1 VNGLG
6 SIVLASLMGSLHCVG
21 MCGGLISFYAA
32 NSAGSQ
38 VTGSAAR
45 HAGRRWAA
53 HGAYHLTRLAAYASL
68 GAVSGQLGMGLDR
81 LGHGI
86 GWADLGAL
94 LAGSV
99 MVVWGALLW
108 PRPAAAAGLVRL
120 RRTARGPSGLWH
132 WVEARFVAL
141 ARSARQRPPLVRAA
155 LLGLSSALLPCGW
168 LYAFVVLAAGT
179 GSAARGAFLLAAFWS
194 GTLPALLGLG
204 LGVQRLTQR
213 WRAQLPRLSALLLL
227 SLGAYNLATRW
238 PAALPSPANA
248 ADASAPSCHHAAL

>member
-1 VNGLG
+1 MNGLG
-6 SIVLASLMGSLHCVG
+6 SIVLASVMGSLHCVG

-32 NSAGSQ
+32 GSATSN

-45 HAGRRWAA
+45 HRAQRWAA

-68 GAVSGQLGMGLDR
+68 GAVSGQLGVGLDL

-99 MVVWGALLW
+99 MLVWGALLW
-108 PRPAAAAGLVRL
+108 PRPARGFVPL
-120 RRTARGPSGLWH
+120 RRTPRRAPGLWH
-132 WVEARFVAL
+132 WVEARFIAL

-168 LYAFVVLAAGT
+168 LYAFVVLAAGA
-179 GSAARGAFLLAAFWS
+179 GSAAGGALLLAAFWS

-213 WRAQLPRLSALLLL
+213 WRAQLPRLSALVLL
-227 SLGAYNLATRW
+227 SFGVYNLATRW
-238 PAALPSPANA
+238 PTALASPASS
-248 ADASAPSCHHAAL
+248 ADSGTPSCHHAAL

>member
-1 VNGLG
+1 
-6 SIVLASLMGSLHCVG
+6 
-21 MCGGLISFYAA
+21 
-32 NSAGSQ
+32 
-38 VTGSAAR
+38 
-45 HAGRRWAA
+45 
-53 HGAYHLTRLAAYASL
+53 
-68 GAVSGQLGMGLDR
+68 MGLDR

-108 PRPAAAAGLVRL
+108 PRPAPGFVPL
-120 RRTARGPSGLWH
+120 RRTARHRPRPWSWL
-132 WVEARFVAL
+132 ESRFVAL
-141 ARSARQRPPLVRAA
+141 ARSARQRPPLLRAS

-179 GSAARGAFLLAAFWS
+179 GSAARGALLLAAFWS

-204 LGVQRLTQR
+204 LGVQRWTQR

-238 PAALPSPANA
+238 PAALTSPANA
-248 ADASAPSCHHAAL
+248 ADTSAPSCHHAAL

>member
-45 HAGRRWAA
+45 HGGQRWAA

-68 GAVSGQLGMGLDR
+68 GAVSGQLGMGLDL

-86 GWADLGAL
+86 GWADFGAL

-108 PRPAAAAGLVRL
+108 PRPARGFVAL
-120 RRTARGPSGLWH
+120 RRTARRGPRLWS
-132 WVEARFVAL
+132 WLEARFVAL
-141 ARSARQRPPLVRAA
+141 ARSARQRPPLLRAA

-168 LYAFVVLAAGT
+168 LYAFVVLAAGA
-179 GSAARGAFLLAAFWS
+179 GSAAQGALLLAAFWS

-204 LGVQRLTQR
+204 LGIQRLTQR
-213 WRAQLPRLSALLLL
+213 WRTQLPRLSALLLL

-238 PAALPSPANA
+238 PAALTSPANA
-248 ADASAPSCHHAAL
+248 ADTSAPSCHHAGL

>member
-6 SIVLASLMGSLHCVG
+6 SIVVASLMGSLHCVG

-32 NSAGSQ
+32 NSAPSR
-38 VTGSAAR
+38 VTASAAR
-45 HAGRRWAA
+45 HESQRWAA

-68 GAVSGQLGMGLDR
+68 GAVSGQLGVGLDR

-86 GWADLGAL
+86 GWADLGAI

-99 MVVWGALLW
+99 MLVWGALLW
-108 PRPAAAAGLVRL
+108 PRPARGLVPL
-120 RRTARGPSGLWH
+120 RTTAHRSPRFWSWL
-132 WVEARFVAL
+132 EARFVAL

-168 LYAFVVLAAGT
+168 LYAFVVLAAGA
-179 GSAARGAFLLAAFWS
+179 GSPARGALLLAAFWS

-238 PAALPSPANA
+238 PAALTSPANA
-248 ADASAPSCHHAAL
+248 AGAPSCHHAAL